1 MVQRGQPYGCPLCYA
16 LPHQRAVCYALHKFG
31 STMTSETESAQA
43 FQLQLPVFEG
53 PLDLL
58 LHLIEREEMDI
69 TAVSLVQVTDQ
80 YLSYLRSGQQIDA
93 TALAEFIAIGAR
105 LLYLKS
111 RALLPQP
118 AADEEEEEELG
129 DDLVQRLREYRRY
142 KEAAGTLREIEEM
155 GLRAYPRL
163 APPPQLPL
171 PTGLDGVTV
180 DLLMQIVQEVLE
192 RQPEEPPQ
200 GVVEREE
207 ITMEQKVAEL
217 SQGLRRNKRLSFRAF
232 IAASRSRVEVIVAF
246 LAVLELIK
254 ALRLRAE
261 QDALFGDISLVALE
275 ENG

>member
-1 MVQRGQPYGCPLCYA
+1 
-16 LPHQRAVCYALHKFG
+16 
-31 STMTSETESAQA
+31 MTFETESAPA

-80 YLSYLRSGQQIDA
+80 YLSHLRSGQQIDA

-118 AADEEEEEELG
+118 AVDEEEEEELG

-155 GLRAYPRL
+155 GLRETVKVMVGG
-163 APPPQLPL
+163 AP
-171 PTGLDGVTV
+171 
-180 DLLMQIVQEVLE
+180 
-192 RQPEEPPQ
+192 
-200 GVVEREE
+200 
-207 ITMEQKVAEL
+207 L
-217 SQGLRRNKRLSFRAF
+217 SQEFADDMGADGYGDNAIECVDIAKRFMGVGEPES
-232 IAASRSRVEVIVAF
+232 VP
-246 LAVLELIK
+246 
-254 ALRLRAE
+254 AE
-261 QDALFGDISLVALE
+261 TSD
-275 ENG
+275 